1 MADPLIKTR
10 AGRARMVHHL
20 VRDHR
25 AQADWATLEDLVGDP
40 VLVSLWWLH
49 GHEAED
55 TDVHPCPLKAKS

>member
-1 MADPLIKTR
+1 
-10 AGRARMVHHL
+10 MVHHL